1 MTLQETIEQI
11 HPLSKEAMDRAKAHW
26 DGIAKPL
33 HSLGKLED
41 VLIQIAGITG
51 KEEISI
57 EKRALL
63 TFCADNGVVEENVTQ
78 SGQEVTATVA
88 ENFLQEKAT
97 AAILCRGAH
106 ADLFPIDI
114 GMARDTKVPRYKVAY
129 GTKNMAKG
137 PAMTREEAVR
147 ALETGIAVAE
157 EKIAAGYQLMATGE
171 MGIGNTTTSS
181 AMAAVFL
188 NQPVPELTGRGAGLS
203 SEGLARKIAAIE
215 KAIAINQP
223 DPSDPIDV
231 LAKVGG
237 FDIAGMA
244 GVFLAGAAHGVPV
257 VMDGFIS
264 CVAAISLLVGG
275 IGVMNI
281 MLVSVTERT
290 REIGIRMAIGARKRD
305 IIGQFLVEASVVSC
319 CGGVIGIVLGCFL
332 SAVLG
337 NLLLAKTQNSYMP
350 TVEQFTV
357 LPSAGLVIGA
367 FLFSA
372 LLGIIFGLYPANK
385 ASNLQPVDALRTQ

>member
-1 MTLQETIEQI
+1 MDNFQRNSAGRFPYFLCELGEKTELIGRHIERRGEQKMTLQETIEQI

-41 VLIQIAGITG
+41 VIIQIAGI
-51 KEEISI
+51 
-57 EKRALL
+57 
-63 TFCADNGVVEENVTQ
+63 NGVVEENVTQ

-203 SEGLARKIAAIE
+203 SERLARKIAAIE

-264 CVAAISLLVGG
+264 CVAA
-275 IGVMNI
+275 
-281 MLVSVTERT
+281 
-290 REIGIRMAIGARKRD
+290 
-305 IIGQFLVEASVVSC
+305 
-319 CGGVIGIVLGCFL
+319 
-332 SAVLG
+332 
-337 NLLLAKTQNSYMP
+337 LLAARIAPFAKDYM
-350 TVEQFTV
+350 
-357 LPSAGLVIGA
+357 I
-367 FLFSA
+367 
-372 LLGIIFGLYPANK
+372 
-385 ASNLQPVDALRTQ
+385 ASHVSK

>member
-41 VLIQIAGITG
+41 VIIQIAGITG

-129 GTKNMAKG
+129 GTKNMAKE
-137 PAMTREEAVR
+137 PAMTREEAGKR
-147 ALETGIAVAE
+147 GRE
-157 EKIAAGYQLMATGE
+157 IAARARAQKREYYTD
-171 MGIGNTTTSS
+171 GNTVRHVKPQSRVANPYISKDRNKDKYNSRSEMRQPERNTS
-181 AMAAVFL
+181 
-188 NQPVPELTGRGAGLS
+188 
-203 SEGLARKIAAIE
+203 
-215 KAIAINQP
+215 
-223 DPSDPIDV
+223 
-231 LAKVGG
+231 
-237 FDIAGMA
+237 
-244 GVFLAGAAHGVPV
+244 
-257 VMDGFIS
+257 
-264 CVAAISLLVGG
+264 
-275 IGVMNI
+275 
-281 MLVSVTERT
+281 
-290 REIGIRMAIGARKRD
+290 ARKRID
-305 IIGQFLVEASVVSC
+305 FQIEKHRIEER
-319 CGGVIGIVLGCFL
+319 
-332 SAVLG
+332 
-337 NLLLAKTQNSYMP
+337 KR
-350 TVEQFTV
+350 
-357 LPSAGLVIGA
+357 AG
-367 FLFSA
+367 F
-372 LLGIIFGLYPANK
+372 Y
-385 ASNLQPVDALRTQ
+385 R